1 MEYVSDFHLHSRFSR
16 AVSPSMNMHT
26 IATVAKQKG
35 IELLTVSDFTHPA
48 WFKEIASHLKEVND
62 GIYTLNDDVSEK
74 KTSFIFS
81 TEIACIYK
89 QGGRL
94 RRVHNLVFAPNR
106 KKAEAIQKA
115 LLARGANLTADGRPI
130 IGLSSKALLELIL
143 TIDEN
148 CFFIPCHVW
157 TPHFGVYGSASG
169 FDSLDECFEDLSPYI
184 YGIETGISSDPE
196 MNWHIKELQNR
207 SILSFSDAHSLP
219 KIAREATV
227 LELSELTYPNIL
239 AAIKRQSLKA
249 LDTFDA
255 PDASNHI
262 AYTIEF
268 YPEEGKYHY
277 SGHRNCGISIGP
289 KEIRRSTNMCPI
301 CIKKLTEGVLLR
313 LQELS
318 NKDTFLDNKTIDFN
332 GVLWLTDSSKT
343 HPPFVKLVPLLEII
357 AESFAVGVGS
367 KKVQLQFSLLCEKLG
382 TELDILL
389 RTPLTD
395 IATVAGER
403 IADGV
408 RKVRKGEVV
417 IEPGFDGEYGK
428 VTLWGKESNDKPQ
441 LALEI

>member
-1 MEYVSDFHLHSRFSR
+1 
-16 AVSPSMNMHT
+16 
-26 IATVAKQKG
+26 VAL
-35 IELLTVSDFTHPA
+35 I
-48 WFKEIASHLKEVND
+48 HLKNVSK
-62 GIYTLNDDVSEK
+62 IYP
-74 KTSFIFS
+74 
-81 TEIACIYK
+81 
-89 QGGRL
+89 R
-94 RRVHNLVFAPNR
+94 
-106 KKAEAIQKA
+106 
-115 LLARGANLTADGRPI
+115 DGRPI

-148 CFFIPCHVW
+148 CFLIPCHVW

-169 FDSLDECFEDLSPYI
+169 FDSLEECFEDLSPYI

-196 MNWHIKELQNR
+196 MNWHIKELQHR

-227 LELSELTYPNIL
+227 FELSELTYPNIL
-239 AAIKRQSLKA
+239 AAIKRPSLKA
-249 LDTFDA
+249 LDTTDTFDT
-255 PDASNHI
+255 PDTPNHI

-277 SGHRNCGISIGP
+277 SGHRNCGISVGP
-289 KEIRRSTNMCPI
+289 EEIRSGTNICPV
-301 CIKKLTEGVLLR
+301 CTKKLTEGVLFR

-318 NKDTFLDNKTIDFN
+318 NKDAFLGDKTIDSN

-367 KKVQLQFSLLCEKLG
+367 KKVQLQFSLLCKTLG

-389 RTPLTD
+389 SIPLTD
-395 IATVAGER
+395 IVAVAGEK

-408 RKVRKGEVV
+408 RNVREGEVV

-428 VTLWGKESNDKPQ
+428 VTLWGKENNDTPQ